1 MPMSTQ
7 MTQKQRVALEAR
19 EAAQREGKT
28 LSDYAKERG
37 LVIRELYDALACLRR
52 NGALPRSG
60 RKLRS
65 KFVAVRVAA
74 ADAPPQLNAMAVCR
88 IVSREGYV
96 IECVQ
101 WPPAS
106 WLRSLARDAAD
117 AAT

>member
-1 MPMSTQ
+1 MSTQ
-7 MTQKQRVALEAR
+7 TMTAKQRVAFEAR
-19 EAAQREGKT
+19 ETAQREGKS

-52 NGALPRSG
+52 KGVLPRSG
-60 RKLRS
+60 RPPRS

-74 ADAPPQLNAMAVCR
+74 EPARPRADTITVCR
-88 IVSREGYV
+88 ITSREGYV

-106 WLRSLARDAAD
+106 WLRSLTGNAAD

>member
-1 MPMSTQ
+1 MSAQT
-7 MTQKQRVALEAR
+7 MTAKQRVALEAR

-37 LVIRELYDALACLRR
+37 LVIRELYDALSCLRR

-60 RKLRS
+60 RRPRS
-65 KFVAVRVAA
+65 KFVAVRVASEEA
-74 ADAPPQLNAMAVCR
+74 LPRANTMAVCR
-88 IVSREGYV
+88 IVSRGGYV

-106 WLRSLARDAAD
+106 WLTSLARKAAD
-117 AAT
+117 AAA

>member
-1 MPMSTQ
+1 MSTQ
-7 MTQKQRVALEAR
+7 TMTAKQRVALEAR
-19 EAAQREGKT
+19 EAAQREGKS

-52 NGALPRSG
+52 SGTLPRSA
-60 RKLRS
+60 RRPRN

-74 ADAPPQLNAMAVCR
+74 EEALPRMNTVAVCR
-88 IVSREGYV
+88 IVSREGHV

-106 WLRSLARDAAD
+106 WLTSLARNAAD